1 MPDARPVSDLPDG
14 STIVF
19 ETVHGSRAYGL
30 ATESSDT
37 DLRGVYVPP
46 RDAFY
51 GFLERPEQVEA
62 GPERVLYDIRKLFR
76 LAAVSNPTILEILF
90 TDRSDHVLV
99 SPEGQIL
106 LDHRSDFLSRLAGDS
121 FGKYGLAQLHRIR
134 THRRWLLSPPKE
146 KPDRGHFGLPERSTL
161 PRDQQGAL
169 EAMSQDGRLDEAQLP
184 AGFLD
189 LLDRE
194 RRYRGALREWQ
205 QYQEWTRS
213 RNPARADLERRYGYD
228 TKHAMHLIRLLRMAV
243 EILSSG
249 LVVVRRPDHE
259 DLRAIR
265 QGALSFD
272 ALLEEAAALGD
283 RIRAAA
289 DASRL
294 PERPDTARLDRLC
307 ADIVAAAHART

>member
-1 MPDARPVSDLPDG
+1 MPDARPPSDLPAG
-14 STIVF
+14 STILF

-30 ATESSDT
+30 ATQASDT

-46 RDAFY
+46 REAFY
-51 GFLERPEQVEA
+51 GFLERPEQVEPA
-62 GPERVLYDIRKLFR
+62 PERVLYDIRKLFR
-76 LAAVSNPTILEILF
+76 LAAASNPTVIEILF
-90 TDRSDHVLV
+90 TEPSDHILV
-99 SPEGQIL
+99 SPEGQML

-134 THRRWLLSPPKE
+134 THRRWLLSPPNE
-146 KPDRGHFGLPERSTL
+146 KPDRGRFGLPERTTI

-194 RRYRGALREWQ
+194 RRYRAALREWQ
-205 QYQEWTRS
+205 QYQEWTRT
-213 RNPARADLERRYGYD
+213 RNPARAELERRYGYD
-228 TKHAMHLIRLLRMAV
+228 TKHAMHLVRLLRMAI
-243 EILSSG
+243 EILTTG
-249 LVVVRRPDHE
+249 HVVVRRPDHQ

-283 RIRAAA
+283 RLRAAA
-289 DASRL
+289 DTSPL
-294 PERPDTARLDRLC
+294 PERPDAVRLDRLC
-307 ADIVAAAHART
+307 SDLVSAVHARA